1 MALVLVSPG
10 SLNTLAFVAAQIA
23 GWVFLAPLAL
33 LGAILIG
40 MFISHRLFTHGGFT
54 PFEEEMLRM
63 RKEAQASHEHLLKLR
78 EEVSLMRVEMARLR
92 RDTKGSSPRDEHA
105 REEAMAGGLTAMGES
120 SEGIEELGR

>member
-23 GWVFLAPLAL
+23 GWVFLAPIAL
-33 LGAILIG
+33 LGAIIIG
-40 MFISHRLFTHGGFT
+40 MFISHRLLTHGGFT

-63 RKEAQASHEHLLKLR
+63 RMESQESREHLVKLR

-92 RDTKGSSPRDEHA
+92 RDARGSGARGAQVRDES
-105 REEAMAGGLTAMGES
+105 MATSLASMGEGS
-120 SEGIEELGR
+120 DGIEEGGR

>member
-1 MALVLVSPG
+1 MVLVLVSPG
-10 SLNTLAFVAAQIA
+10 SLNTLAFVASQIA

-33 LGAILIG
+33 LGAIIIG

-63 RKEAQASHEHLLKLR
+63 RKDALESHEHLVKLR

-92 RDTKGSSPRDEHA
+92 RDTRETSARGAHV
-105 REEAMAGGLTAMGES
+105 REESMATTLSSVGEES
-120 SEGIEELGR
+120 DGIEELGR